1 VKRADK
7 LKITILG
14 AGAMGCMM
22 AGFLVKRHDVI
33 LVDVWKEHIEAIND
47 KGLCIR
53 FQGEE
58 TVVHPKATTDPEQ
71 AKGAD
76 LVIVFVKSIQTAEAL
91 EKNKAVLGDGALVL
105 SLQNGYG
112 NDQDILKFV
121 PKNNII
127 MGTTDRAA
135 SVLGPGLVNN
145 SGGRYIHI
153 GPLGEDMSGAG
164 KIAAVFR
171 ECGLDTDVYDAKHVN
186 EMIWDKLIINCA
198 NNALVALLDI
208 NTPRLLQEHLSDSF
222 KMLLSE
228 SVKVSRACGLP
239 FEESVYVEKN
249 IALLKS
255 LSKEARTSM
264 WQDVNKKRR
273 TEIDR
278 MNGAIVRLGREKG
291 VPTPCSELVV
301 HLIHAIENK
310 YI

>member
-1 VKRADK
+1 M
-7 LKITILG
+7 KISILG
-14 AGAMGCMM
+14 AGAMGCMA
-22 AGFLVKRHDVI
+22 AGFLVKRHDVT
-33 LVDVWKEHIEAIND
+33 LVDIWKEHIDAIN
-47 KGLCIR
+47 KNGLRVR

-58 TVVHPKATTDPEQ
+58 TTVHPKATTDPNE
-71 AKGAD
+71 AKDAD
-76 LVIVFVKSIQTAEAL
+76 LVIVFVKSTQTAEAL
-91 EKNKAVLGDGALVL
+91 EKNRVLLGPHTLVL

-112 NDQDILKFV
+112 NDQDIMKFA
-121 PKNNII
+121 PKDNII

-135 SVLGPGLVNN
+135 SVLGPGFVNN

-153 GPLGEDMSGAG
+153 GPLGEDMSGAE
-164 KIAAVFR
+164 KVAAAFR
-171 ECGLDTDVYDAKHVN
+171 ECGLDTSVCDNKHVT

-208 NTPRLLQEHLSDSF
+208 NTPLLLEEHLSDSF
-222 KMLLSE
+222 KMLLGE
-228 SVKVSRACGLP
+228 SVKVARACGLP
-239 FEESVYVEKN
+239 FEESVYVDKN

-278 MNGAIVRLGREKG
+278 MNGAIVKLGREKG

-310 YI
+310 YV